1 MRVFIFMKVIAFQ
14 PQHAELYGIECAILI
29 QGIKLGLELN
39 ENKDT
44 HIHNGK
50 VWMYNTVKEW
60 HRIYPF
66 MTESK
71 IKRSIAKLQAM
82 GVIEV
87 AQLDR
92 NKLNHTNWYT
102 LTNRLGQIEPIEGYK
117 MNQSNSANC
126 TNLNNIKQDIINQ
139 QYKTNNKGDEREGIF
154 NEVWKA
160 YATVS
165 TRQPG
170 SKKDAKNKF
179 KRLTNEELELIR
191 VHLPKYLKN
200 HVAAAKT
207 DYLPNFT
214 TYLNQR
220 RYEDEKMPYVDT
232 QDEIDNWMR

>member
-1 MRVFIFMKVIAFQ
+1 MKVIAFQ

-71 IKRSIAKLQAM
+71 IKRSIAKLQDM
-82 GVIEV
+82 GIIEV

-139 QYKTNNKGDEREGIF
+139 QYKTNNKRDEREGIF

-170 SKKDAKNKF
+170 SKKDARTKF
-179 KRLTNEELELIR
+179 KRLTSDELELIR

-220 RYEDEKMPYVDT
+220 RYEDEKLPYVDT

>member
-1 MRVFIFMKVIAFQ
+1 MKVIAFQ

-71 IKRSIAKLQAM
+71 IKRSIAKLQDM

-117 MNQSNSANC
+117 TNQSNSANC

-139 QYKTNNKGDEREGIF
+139 QYKTNNKRDEREGIF

-170 SKKDAKNKF
+170 SKKDARTKF
-179 KRLTNEELELIR
+179 KRLTSEELELIR

-220 RYEDEKMPYVDT
+220 RYEDEKLPYVDT

>member
-1 MRVFIFMKVIAFQ
+1 MKVIAFQ

-71 IKRSIAKLQAM
+71 IKRSIAKLQDM

-170 SKKDAKNKF
+170 SKKDARTKF
-179 KRLTNEELELIR
+179 KRLTSDELELIR
-191 VHLPKYLKN
+191 VHLPLYLKN

-220 RYEDEKMPYVDT
+220 RYEDEKMPYVDS

>member
-1 MRVFIFMKVIAFQ
+1 MKVIAFQ

-71 IKRSIAKLQAM
+71 IKRSIAKLQDM

-117 MNQSNSANC
+117 TNQSNSANC

-139 QYKTNNKGDEREGIF
+139 QYKTNNKRDEREGIF

-170 SKKDAKNKF
+170 SKKDARTKF
-179 KRLTNEELELIR
+179 KRLTSDELELIR

-220 RYEDEKMPYVDT
+220 RYEDEKLPYVDT

>member
-1 MRVFIFMKVIAFQ
+1 MKVIAFQ

-29 QGIKLGLELN
+29 LGIKLGLELN

-66 MTESK
+66 MTESN

-170 SKKDAKNKF
+170 SKKDARNKF
-179 KRLTNEELELIR
+179 KRLTSDELELIR

>member
-1 MRVFIFMKVIAFQ
+1 MKVIAFQ

-71 IKRSIAKLQAM
+71 IKRSIAKLQDM
-82 GVIEV
+82 GIIEV

-117 MNQSNSANC
+117 TNQSNSANC

-139 QYKTNNKGDEREGIF
+139 QYKTNNKRDEREGIF

-170 SKKDAKNKF
+170 SKKDARTKF
-179 KRLTNEELELIR
+179 KRLTSDELELIR

-220 RYEDEKMPYVDT
+220 RYEDEKLPYVDT

>member
-179 KRLTNEELELIR
+179 KRLTSDELELIR

-220 RYEDEKMPYVDT
+220 RYEDEKMPYFDT